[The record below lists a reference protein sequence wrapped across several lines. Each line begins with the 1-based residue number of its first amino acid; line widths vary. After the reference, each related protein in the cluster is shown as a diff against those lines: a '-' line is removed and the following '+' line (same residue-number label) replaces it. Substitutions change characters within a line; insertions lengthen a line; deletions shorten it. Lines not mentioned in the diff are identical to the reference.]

1 MLHRFASPGLPRRAR
16 PISFDPMRF
25 LQDLFANNRAW
36 AARRREQDPEFFSRL
51 VAQQFPEYLWIGCS
65 DSRVP
70 ANEIVGLDPG
80 DLFVH
85 RNIANLVVHTDLNCL
100 SVLQYAVDVL
110 KVRHV
115 IVTGH
120 YGCGGVRAAL
130 ENARLGLSDNWL
142 RHVQD
147 VREQHKGI
155 LHALTEPTAR
165 VNRLCE
171 LNVVEQ
177 VRHVCETTIAQDAW
191 DRKQSL
197 AVHGLVYGLDDGRL
211 RDLGTSVASAEE
223 VGQVYTEAVAGL
235 AKDRPAR
242 RVARARAP

>member
-1 MLHRFASPGLPRRAR
+1 
-16 PISFDPMRF
+16 MRF

-36 AARRREQDPEFFSRL
+36 AAARREQDAQFFARL
-51 VAQQFPEYLWIGCS
+51 VAQQSPGYLWVGCS

-80 DLFVH
+80 ELFVH
-85 RNIANLVVHTDLNCL
+85 RNLANLVVHTDLNCL
-100 SVLQYAVDVL
+100 SVLQFAVDVL
-110 KVRHV
+110 RVRHV

-130 ENARLGLSDNWL
+130 ENSRLGLSDNWL

-147 VREQHKGI
+147 VRERHE
-155 LHALTEPTAR
+155 ALLAALPDASGKL
-165 VNRLCE
+165 NRLCE

-177 VRHVCETTIAQDAW
+177 VRHVCETTIVQDAW
-191 DRKQSL
+191 DRGQAL
-197 AVHGLVYGLDDGRL
+197 AIHGLIYGLDDGRL
-211 RDLGTSVASAEE
+211 RDLGTSVDEAAEVPSA
-223 VGQVYTEAVAGL
+223 YAEAIAGL

-242 RVARARAP
+242 RVARAR